1 VTTAPETPVDS
12 PLSMED
18 VLASDAYLDLR
29 TPKLRVGDPA
39 FLFELL
45 RDTGELVRLADFVG
59 RSPVALVFGSY
70 T

>member
-1 VTTAPETPVDS
+1 VTTIPETPVDS

-39 FLFELL
+39 FLFELP
-45 RDTGELVRLADFVG
+45 RDTGELVRLTDFVG